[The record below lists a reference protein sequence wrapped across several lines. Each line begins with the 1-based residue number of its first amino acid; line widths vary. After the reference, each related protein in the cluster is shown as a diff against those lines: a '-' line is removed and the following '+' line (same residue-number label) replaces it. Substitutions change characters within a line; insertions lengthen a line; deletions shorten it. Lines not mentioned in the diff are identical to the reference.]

1 MPGIPKRLP
10 VTMAAHTTDQ
20 EEQEEH
26 DPQHAAHKQ
35 EEEAIRFFQKV
46 QRFLAVDEHL
56 APLRFRVLLRNRP
69 VLKGTEAARQRK
81 PLFQLLRNI

>member
-35 EEEAIRFFQKV
+35 EEEAIRFFQKASG
-46 QRFLAVDEHL
+46 FLLSTSTLRPSAFAYFCGT
-56 APLRFRVLLRNRP
+56 APSSKEPR
-69 VLKGTEAARQRK
+69 
-81 PLFQLLRNI
+81 